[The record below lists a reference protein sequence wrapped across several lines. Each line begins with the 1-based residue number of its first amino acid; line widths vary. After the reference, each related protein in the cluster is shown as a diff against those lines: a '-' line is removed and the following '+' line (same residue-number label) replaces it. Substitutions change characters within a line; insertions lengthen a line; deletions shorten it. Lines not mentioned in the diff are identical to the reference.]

1 MLAQAMRDEV
11 RPDCTMDQPVERYTA
26 TDHAVWRRLFERQ
39 AETLRGRACDEFL
52 GGLAGLG
59 VAKEGIPSFDRL
71 SEALTKATGT
81 KVPVLGQVPID
92 VRLREGG
99 DEGKPV
105 VLTDPDSPAGS
116 ALRSIAGKL
125 GGRQRGLSGMSLG
138 ITPRNK
144 F

>member
-1 MLAQAMRDEV
+1 MADGLTRTTGADGPGA
-11 RPDCTMDQPVERYTA
+11 
-26 TDHAVWRRLFERQ
+26 
-39 AETLRGRACDEFL
+39 RA
-52 GGLAGLG
+52 
-59 VAKEGIPSFDRL
+59 I
-71 SEALTKATGT
+71 
-81 KVPVLGQVPID
+81 PID

-105 VLTDPDSPAGS
+105 VLTDPDSPAGG